1 MTIFLQVM
9 GEFAKLDVFSGEDY
23 YEAIF
28 NFKETESINYKFV
41 QFGSDNMIMMLNSGS
56 VFIMMIILLVLSL
69 VYIFLHMS
77 AVKFAEFETMQAL
90 GMSLEEKKD
99 FGYTKSSGEKLV
111 IESYFD
117 LSLAININIYG
128 WNFYNLEYA

>member
-1 MTIFLQVM
+1 M

-56 VFIMMIILLVLSL
+56 VFIMMIILLVLGL
-69 VYIFLHMS
+69 AYIFLHKF

-99 FGYTKSSGEKLV
+99 FDYTKSSGEKFL

-117 LSLAININIYG
+117 LSLAININNYG